1 LGQLLLGK
9 ILRGPTCFDGLRHC
23 NTKIFRLF
31 NEASRRH
38 FICFW
43 RVNEIKTKQIFL
55 LAVTYMKAVAIIRGI
70 RDKSAIFQHNPISR
84 LISCANF
91 DRRAPNN
98 RSDERAYTDSRVD
111 RKPKD
116 QSGTSNWL
124 MILNSWQRSLKP
136 F

>member
-1 LGQLLLGK
+1 MREHSQRLGQLLRAKTFG
-9 ILRGPTCFDGLRHC
+9 GPTYFDGLRHC
-23 NTKIFRLF
+23 NIKIFRLF

-55 LAVTYMKAVAIIRGI
+55 LAGTYMEAVAIIRRI
-70 RDKSAIFQHNPISR
+70 RDESAIFQHNPISR

-98 RSDERAYTDSRVD
+98 SSNERPYTESRKN
-111 RKPKD
+111 RKSKD
-116 QSGTSNWL
+116 QSSTSNWV
-124 MILNSWQRSLKP
+124 MILNS
-136 F
+136 